1 MNVIGALSGTSL
13 DGLDIGWVR
22 MEDDYP
28 RLVHSVTL
36 PWPDALRWQWQQSL
50 RAEALTSAHLA
61 RLDRLTALAFA
72 EAIVQ
77 QLREWSL
84 PAAEI
89 SAIGFHG
96 QTLAHGGDDQPAW
109 SLQLGHAPTLAA
121 ETGIP
126 VVAGFRQD
134 DIANGG
140 QGAPLAPLLHRQ
152 LLGEV
157 EETAAV
163 LNIGGIANLSLL
175 MPEQTLGLDTGPGN
189 ALLDDWYRKH
199 HPRDPAGFD
208 RGGRW
213 ARSGQVLPKLLQH
226 LLADPWFEQPPPRSA
241 CRSDFSLHWLDGHL
255 LEALEGGEKPA
266 DIQATLVALS
276 AESIARSL
284 QSLAP
289 DCRRMWVAGGGA
301 HNHALMQALEQAL
314 PEVAIQPARLA
325 GLDVDGL
332 EAQLFAWLAACR
344 LKETE
349 LDLRGVT
356 GARCPRLL
364 GQVYLPP
371 GCRPG

>member
-1 MNVIGALSGTSL
+1 MNVLGALSGTSL

-22 MEDDYP
+22 MEGDHP
-28 RLVHSVTL
+28 RLVDSVTL
-36 PWPDALRWQWQQSL
+36 PWPEALQWQWQQSL
-50 RAEALTSAHLA
+50 RAEALTPAHLA

-72 EAIVQ
+72 EAILQ
-77 QLREWSL
+77 QLPCWSL
-84 PAAEI
+84 APGDVE
-89 SAIGFHG
+89 AIGFHG
-96 QTLAHGGDDQPAW
+96 QTLAHGGDDQPVW

-121 ETGIP
+121 ETGMT

-152 LLGEV
+152 LLGELD
-157 EETAAV
+157 ETAAV

-175 MPEQTLGLDTGPGN
+175 LPEQTLGLDTGPGN
-189 ALLDDWYRKH
+189 GLLDDWYRKH
-199 HPRDPAGFD
+199 HPNDPTGFD

-213 ARSGQVLPKLLQH
+213 AQSGRVLPKLLQQ

-241 CRSDFSLHWLDGHL
+241 CRSDFSLHWLEGHL
-255 LEALEGGEKPA
+255 LEGLEGGETPA
-266 DIQATLVALS
+266 DIQTTLVELTAR
-276 AESIARSL
+276 SIAQAL

-314 PEVAIQPARLA
+314 PGVAIQPARLA

-344 LKETE
+344 LSEKP
-349 LDLRGVT
+349 LDLRGIT
-356 GARCPRLL
+356 GARRPRLL
-364 GQVYLPP
+364 GQVHRPP
-371 GCRPG
+371 GCLPD